1 MNWLTRLVTARP
13 ELDSLD
19 ASLRDALVH
28 WQALAQPDLNRPHFD
43 TRYVVVNTEASTAD
57 AGKADLLAVAAITL
71 EGGTLAVTDS
81 YHSLLM
87 PEPVAALTR
96 LLTFSAQ
103 GPIVVYNAAL
113 NRVILEHAFDRHLGL
128 DPEWAWLD
136 LYWLLPALF
145 DERLNKPTRLADW
158 MQVFGIQT
166 FQRQHALGDA
176 YAIALLMLAVEAR
189 ALKRGLVSARSLIEL
204 ERSRRHLSGR

>member
-1 MNWLTRLVTARP
+1 MNWLTHLVTARP

-19 ASLRDALVH
+19 DSLRDALLH
-28 WQALAQPDLNRPHFD
+28 WQSLAQPDLNRPHFD

-57 AGKADLLAVAAITL
+57 AGKADLLAIAAIAL
-71 EGGTLAVTDS
+71 EGGTLAARDS
-81 YHSLLM
+81 YHSNLM
-87 PEPVAALTR
+87 PEPTPSLTR
-96 LLTFSAQ
+96 LLTFSVR

-113 NRVILEHAFDRHLGL
+113 NRVLLEHAFDRHLGL

-145 DERLNKPTRLADW
+145 EERLNKPTRLADW
-158 MQVFGIQT
+158 MKVFGIET

-204 ERSRRHLSGR
+204 ERTRRHLSGR